1 MTAKAIAPDVRLA
14 FVGEAK
20 AIAALIERAYRGD
33 EAARTWTTEADILTG
48 PRTTVEEI
56 KALLTDPQS
65 RFVVAARDGAL
76 AACALIRD
84 EGGVGYFGMF
94 AVRPDLQGAGLGR
107 TMLDAAERHARA
119 LWSCRAMT
127 MTVISLR
134 EDLIAYYERRGY
146 RRTGEQ
152 KPFPF
157 EPTMGAVR
165 TDFHLTVLRKD
176 FA

>member
-1 MTAKAIAPDVRLA
+1 VTAKAAAPDVRLA

-33 EAARTWTTEADILTG
+33 EAARAWTTEADILTG

-56 KALLTDPQS
+56 KGLLSDPQS
-65 RFVVAARDGAL
+65 RFVVAMQGGAL

-84 EGGVGYFGMF
+84 EGGIGYFGMF
-94 AVRPDLQGAGLGR
+94 AVRPDRQGAGLGR
-107 TMLDAAERHARA
+107 TMLDAAERHARD
-119 LWSCRAMT
+119 LWRVPAIY
-127 MTVISLR
+127 MTVINLR

-146 RRTGEQ
+146 RITGET

-157 EPTMGAVR
+157 ADEMGAIR
-165 TDFHLTVLRKD
+165 TDFHLTVMRKS